1 MESIS
6 SGVNFLRR
14 RFSSQDIEEDD
25 QSMSAPALGSRG
37 PQHQHQQQQ
46 AQHQQQSSNISSH
59 IQNGPPSSF
68 SLAGLANKVSSAIS
82 APTSPSKQS
91 MSMYSQVQ
99 GITKNLMQAA
109 TNAASYI
116 QGPHKCILVIDD
128 QHIDWSKYFRN
139 NRTGWQLRIE
149 QAPFSEIHVCCH
161 PNRKCTVD
169 ILGSGKEHRRMQPD
183 FVLLR
188 QNPSS
193 EKGDYANTVI
203 ALLKGGV
210 QTLNN
215 PESVRIFLNKNW
227 TLNRLQWIS
236 ETAGTNAMPL
246 IEQTYYPTFDH
257 FSVQPRFPIVVRVGH
272 GNHGLGKMKIDDEN
286 HLLEIENMLRA
297 IKPVEVVT
305 EPFIETKYDIHL
317 QKIGT
322 ETRAYIRKGISNDWK
337 SNVGS
342 AMLEKISLSNR
353 QKQWLTIIS
362 DTFGGLEVFGVDI
375 LVAKDGREIIHDVND
390 AITLIGDTQEDDR
403 RAIADLVQAH
413 IMQSEFLCRKRII
426 LIVETNLKSFFS
438 SAQRVTQQ
446 VATARGGAPP
456 APPPRPQSANVS
468 RSSTSEAN
476 ISGEA
481 TMNGDDRFGRKSS
494 NGQKISQ
501 PQRPVRQPSKQGKE
515 PPVSSLQQQ
524 QHQDDT
530 MGQLK
535 RTFAGIF
542 GEVQ

>member
-25 QSMSAPALGSRG
+25 KSMFTSVLGGRSV
-37 PQHQHQQQQ
+37 QQHQQQ
-46 AQHQQQSSNISSH
+46 AQYQQQQQQSSSASLH
-59 IQNGPPSSF
+59 IQSGPPNSF

-109 TNAASYI
+109 TNAASYV

-128 QHIDWSKYFRN
+128 RQIDWSKYFRN

-161 PNRKCTVD
+161 SNHKCTVD
-169 ILGSGKEHRRMQPD
+169 ILEFGKEHRRMQPD
-183 FVLLR
+183 FVLFR
-188 QNPSS
+188 QNAKS
-193 EKGDYANTVI
+193 ERGDYTNIAL

-215 PESVRIFLNKNW
+215 PESVWIFLNKNW
-227 TLNRLQWIS
+227 MFNRLQCICK
-236 ETAGTNAMPL
+236 AARPNVIPL
-246 IEQTYYPTFDH
+246 IEQTYYPSFNH
-257 FSVQPRFPIVVRVGH
+257 FSMQPRFPIVISVGH
-272 GNHGLGKMKIDDEN
+272 GSHGLGKMKIEDEN
-286 HLLEIENMLRA
+286 HMLEVENMLRA
-297 IKPVEVVT
+297 IKPVEVFT
-305 EPFIETKYDIHL
+305 EPFIQTKYDIHL
-317 QKIGT
+317 QKIGA

-337 SNVGS
+337 SNAGS
-342 AMLEKISLSNR
+342 AMLEKISLSNK
-353 QKQWLTIIS
+353 QKEWLTTIS
-362 DTFGGLEVFGVDI
+362 DAFGGLEVFGIDI

-390 AITLIGDTQEDDR
+390 VITLLGDSQEDDR
-403 RAIADLVQAH
+403 KAIADLVQAH
-413 IMQSEFLCRKRII
+413 IIQ
-426 LIVETNLKSFFS
+426 
-438 SAQRVTQQ
+438 SAQRAMQQ
-446 VATARGGAPP
+446 IAVATRVNMPP
-456 APPPRPQSANVS
+456 APPPRPQSTNVS
-468 RSSTSEAN
+468 RSNTLEKN
-476 ISGEA
+476 MSGEA
-481 TMNGDDRFGRKSS
+481 TVDSDDRLSQKSS
-494 NGQKISQ
+494 ANQ

-515 PPVSSLQQQ
+515 SAGNSS

-542 GEVQ
+542 GDVQ